1 MSRILAVHT
10 SYSAPVSA
18 WKHLG
23 RVESEGWAA
32 GQPPYNVCVGKEWHR
47 YKIVI
52 FFPWILS
59 FQLFLRFPSSFFLPS
74 PDWEFKYLRS
84 EFRGQLPQPF
94 LKEDPEDP
102 YKATSAVREGFND
115 ENK

>member
-1 MSRILAVHT
+1 MFTLLGVSRILAVHT

-47 YKIVI
+47 YENRQ
-52 FFPWILS
+52 FLS
-59 FQLFLRFPSSFFLPS
+59 TDFELTTISQVSFLVLPPLS
-74 PDWEFKYLRS
+74 
-84 EFRGQLPQPF
+84 
-94 LKEDPEDP
+94 
-102 YKATSAVREGFND
+102 
-115 ENK
+115 